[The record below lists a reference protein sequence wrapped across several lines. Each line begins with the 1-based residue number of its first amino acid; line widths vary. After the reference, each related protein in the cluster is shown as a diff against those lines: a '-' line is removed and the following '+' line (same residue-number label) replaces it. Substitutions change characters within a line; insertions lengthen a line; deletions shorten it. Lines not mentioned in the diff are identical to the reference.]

1 MAIPV
6 QARDEEALQASIDAT
21 LESRPE
27 CEDGVW
33 LFVYGALA
41 ADPPFPYRERAKAT
55 LTGFRRSFCLHDP
68 FNRGTAQAPG
78 LVLGLE
84 PGDGCDGLAY
94 LIAESDLRDGLS
106 AVWRQEMRFPCYN
119 PIWHEASFS
128 GGSRTVLVF
137 DTNRSGP
144 FYWPE
149 TDEARTADRIAV
161 RSGPA
166 GTNQAYLDETTRAF
180 RDAGVVDPYLERV
193 RVRSQPLAEA
203 RPSEPIQAPE
213 TPRPLRVF
221 VIAGSARRLNGCPGL
236 DSKARALMHRMV
248 GRLPPGWQIDHED
261 IGNEHGRPKIQGCNG
276 CVGSSMALCVWPCNC
291 YGPQSDTQPD
301 LLWDLDL
308 YGRLARADAWAFIGP
323 VWWYGPTTNMKTMFD
338 RLVCMSGGNPRPDLI
353 DKKDTQKAQ
362 ALERSPQWRE
372 LSRNH
377 LEGRTAAFF
386 CYGNEGANELDSDL
400 RPRILDHKAWFDPQD
415 EPTDNERRAY
425 QGLVWQCRYSGI
437 EVPDELWRH
446 AKFGV
451 GKPYA
456 DDQADNM
463 VMEETS
469 MAVFDA
475 WMDAFVSHISRKG
488 LVPGTDEAQQGA
500 RSTTNV

>member
-1 MAIPV
+1 MTIPV
-6 QARDEEALQASIDAT
+6 QARDEAALQASLDLVLA
-21 LESRPE
+21 SRPGGQ
-27 CEDGVW
+27 DGVW
-33 LFVYGALA
+33 LFVYGVLA
-41 ADPPFPYRERAKAT
+41 AGPPFAYRERRKAR
-55 LTGFRRSFCLHDP
+55 LPGLRRSFCLHDP

-94 LIAESDLRDGLS
+94 WIGEEDLREALS
-106 AVWRQEMRFPCYN
+106 AVWRQEMRFPCYD
-119 PIWHEASFS
+119 PVWQEASFQD
-128 GGSRTVLVF
+128 GVRTILVF
-137 DTNRSGP
+137 DTNRRGP

-149 TDEARTADRIAV
+149 TDEARTADHIAV
-161 RSGPA
+161 RAGPA
-166 GTNQAYLDETTRAF
+166 GTNQAYLDETALAF
-180 RDAGVVDPYLERV
+180 ADGGVVDPYLERL
-193 RVRSQPLAEA
+193 RTRSRPLAA
-203 RPSEPIQAPE
+203 ALPAEPVPPE
-213 TPRPLRVF
+213 TPRPLHVL
-221 VIAGSARRLNGCPGL
+221 VISGSARRLDGCPGL

-248 GRLPPGWQIDHED
+248 GRLPPGWQVDHED

-291 YGPQSDTQPD
+291 YGPGSETQPD

-308 YGRLARADAWAFIGP
+308 YRRLARADAWAFIGP
-323 VWWYGPTTNMKTMFD
+323 VWWYGPTTNFKAMFD

-353 DKKDTQKAQ
+353 DKKNTQKAQ

-386 CYGNEGANELDSDL
+386 CYGNQGANEIGPDL
-400 RPRILDHKAWFDPQD
+400 RPRILDRKAWFDPAQEPPD
-415 EPTDNERRAY
+415 ERDAY
-425 QGLVWQCRYSGI
+425 EGLVWQCRYSGI
-437 EVPDELWRH
+437 EVPDELWRY
-446 AKFGV
+446 ATFGI

-463 VMEETS
+463 AAEEAS
-469 MAVFDA
+469 MAAFDA
-475 WMDAFVSHISRKG
+475 WVDSFVSHAARKG
-488 LVPGTDEAQQGA
+488 PVPGLKEAEQGA